1 MAGLFSLADAAK
13 LITAR
18 ARLMDSVRTPGCMV
32 SVGAGADTIAPL
44 LAGCPDVAIAAI
56 NAPQQCVISGGR
68 DSIAAVTAE
77 LTARDLDFTLLP
89 VSQASHSPL
98 MTEVAADLREAINGI
113 QFTEPAI
120 TLVSTLSGQVLR
132 RSDFSVDY
140 WVRHIAEP
148 VNFVG
153 AMRALDQRGKHLFIE
168 IGPSS
173 TLTPL
178 GKRCVPPG
186 KHVWLTSVR
195 PSDQDGDAVLDAVAR
210 AYAAGQPISWPT
222 FHRGHTRRRIELPT
236 YAFDRGSY
244 RLPAGLVGTAPAGP
258 ADGAGIGRQAGQASQ
273 AGEAATDRTAGNGVV
288 ETSLLTTPE
297 GGERRAAITR
307 LIREKVA
314 AVLEF
319 SDLSAVEADIDFTD
333 LGMDSLLAVRI
344 RKELCAS
351 LSISFATTEI
361 FSNPTPL
368 ALAEFLD
375 GCLEKV
381 G

>member
-1 MAGLFSLADAAK
+1 M
-13 LITAR
+13 
-18 ARLMDSVRTPGCMV
+18 
-32 SVGAGADTIAPL
+32 
-44 LAGCPDVAIAAI
+44 
-56 NAPQQCVISGGR
+56 
-68 DSIAAVTAE
+68 AAVTAE
-77 LTARDLDFTLLP
+77 LTARDLDFALLP

-98 MTEVAADLREAINGI
+98 MTEVAADLRAAIDGI
-113 QFTEPAI
+113 RFNEPAI
-120 TLVSTLSGQVLR
+120 TLVSTLTGQVAR
-132 RSDFSVDY
+132 RGDFSVDY

-148 VNFVG
+148 VNFMG

-168 IGPSS
+168 IGPAS

-178 GKRCVPPG
+178 GKRCVPPR
-186 KHVWLTSVR
+186 KHLWLTSAR
-195 PSDQDGDAVLDAVAR
+195 PSDQDGEAVLDAVAR
-210 AYAAGQPISWPT
+210 AYAAGQPISWPA
-222 FHRGHTRRRIELPT
+222 FHRGQSRRRIELPA

-244 RLPAGLVGTAPAGP
+244 RLPAGPAGP
-258 ADGAGIGRQAGQASQ
+258 ADPAR
-273 AGEAATDRTAGNGVV
+273 EAAAGPAAGTVVV
-288 ETSLLTTPE
+288 ETEVLTTPE

-319 SDLSAVEADIDFTD
+319 SQFSDVDADIDFSE
-333 LGMDSLLAVRI
+333 LGMDSLLAVKL

-351 LSISFATTEI
+351 LSITFATPEI

>member
-1 MAGLFSLADAAK
+1 
-13 LITAR
+13 
-18 ARLMDSVRTPGCMV
+18 MDSM
-32 SVGAGADTIAPL
+32 
-44 LAGCPDVAIAAI
+44 AAI
-56 NAPQQCVISGGR
+56 
-68 DSIAAVTAE
+68 TAE
-77 LTARDLDFTLLP
+77 LAARDLDFTLLP

-98 MTEVAADLREAINGI
+98 MTEVAADLREAIDGI
-113 QFTEPAI
+113 QFTEPTI
-120 TLVSTLSGQVLR
+120 TIVSTVSGQVARL
-132 RSDFSVDY
+132 SDFSVDY

-148 VNFVG
+148 VNFMG
-153 AMRALDQRGKHLFIE
+153 AMRALDKRGKHLFIE

-210 AYAAGQPISWPT
+210 AYAAGQPISWPA
-222 FHRGHTRRRIELPT
+222 FHRGHRRRRIELPT

-244 RLPAGLVGTAPAGP
+244 RLPTGPVGTSPAG
-258 ADGAGIGRQAGQASQ
+258 QAGQASQ
-273 AGEAATDRTAGNGVV
+273 NGHAATDRTAGNGVV
-288 ETSLLTTPE
+288 ETVLPTAPE
-297 GGERRAAITR
+297 GGERRTAITT

-319 SDLSAVEADIDFTD
+319 STLSDVEPDIDFTE
-333 LGMDSLLAVRI
+333 LGMDSLLAVRL

-351 LSISFATTEI
+351 LSISFATPEI